1 MTMNTDDTQR
11 ITQLER
17 ALAAQTDELAALRA
31 QVNHER
37 TERLALQQIVVPPL
51 TQVRQDLELNI
62 AYLTETLEAMRARTA
77 GGGGLSAD
85 AALAAFRMMTDALG
99 VLSDRQVTFAE
110 STVKAL
116 RQLAEASSDQQLRLH
131 AIEQLLAPVLEGRAK
146 LMSAEA

>member
-1 MTMNTDDTQR
+1 MTTE
-11 ITQLER
+11 ER
-17 ALAAQTDELAALRA
+17 FAQVEADMKAQTAELTALR
-31 QVNHER
+31 QRLDYER
-37 TERLALQQIVVPPL
+37 TEREALQQIVVPPL